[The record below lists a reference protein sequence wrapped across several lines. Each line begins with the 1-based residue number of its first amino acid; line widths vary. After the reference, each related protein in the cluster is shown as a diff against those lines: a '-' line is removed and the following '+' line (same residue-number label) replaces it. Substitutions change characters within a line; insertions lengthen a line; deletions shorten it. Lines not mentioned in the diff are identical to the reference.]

1 MKLLPDKYPS
11 NIPYIFASFIS
22 AIFISYTFT
31 GVLSEMFFGRPSSTS
46 SIAFFTIPII
56 TAFLFLA
63 SFVIGLILR
72 FIIGRNEPERIM
84 PTKTMRSIYI
94 ALGLAILVSVLA
106 GGISFIKY
114 ERSQRPHVILGN
126 AALEKSSNV
135 KYKDANQIDAKLLL
149 TIFDDEKNKLS
160 PLTWNNKPIRF
171 KLQKD
176 SNNLTLHDEK
186 GQQLAFID
194 LSSFDYITR
203 VYAVPFAVD
212 NASQRGLAVLVHLRS
227 TSRRSVL
234 LLYNA
239 DASLL
244 YEEFLERECIDNV
257 MKAVKDDS
265 NNEYVWLNA
274 ETPVLY
280 RFKKG

>member
-11 NIPYIFASFIS
+11 NIPYVFASFIS
-22 AIFISYTFT
+22 AIFISYAFS
-31 GVLSEMFFGRPSSTS
+31 GVLSEMYFGRPNSTS

-63 SFVIGLILR
+63 SFVVGLILR
-72 FIIGRNEPERIM
+72 FIVGRNEPERIM

-94 ALGLAILVSVLA
+94 SLGLAILVSALA

-126 AALEKSSNV
+126 AVLEKSSNV
-135 KYKDANQIDAKLLL
+135 KYKDANQIEANFVL

-160 PLTWNNKPIRF
+160 PLTWNNNPIRF

-176 SNNLTLHDEK
+176 SNALTVHDEK

-194 LSSFDYITR
+194 LSGSI
-203 VYAVPFAVD
+203 A
-212 NASQRGLAVLVHLRS
+212 GL
-227 TSRRSVL
+227 
-234 LLYNA
+234 
-239 DASLL
+239 
-244 YEEFLERECIDNV
+244 
-257 MKAVKDDS
+257 
-265 NNEYVWLNA
+265 
-274 ETPVLY
+274 
-280 RFKKG
+280 